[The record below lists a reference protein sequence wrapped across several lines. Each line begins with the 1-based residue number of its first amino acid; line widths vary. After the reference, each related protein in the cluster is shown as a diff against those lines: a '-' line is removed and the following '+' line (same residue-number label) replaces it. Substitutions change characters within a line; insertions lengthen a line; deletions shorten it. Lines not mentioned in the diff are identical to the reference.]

1 MKLASLAL
9 VAAALM
15 AAECIQAQAPPA
27 PTPEMQAAREAMRKA
42 CGDDMKKL
50 CADKTGREAMQC
62 MRENSDKVSPGC
74 KDAMAK
80 LRASAPPPQPH

>member
-1 MKLASLAL
+1 MKLASIAL

-15 AAECIQAQAPPA
+15 AAECVQAQAPPA
-27 PTPEMQAAREAMRKA
+27 PSPEMQAAREAMRKA

-50 CADKTGREAMQC
+50 CADKTGREAAQC
-62 MRENSDKVSPGC
+62 LRANADKVSPDC

-80 LRASAPPPQPH
+80 LRSSQPQPH

>member
-1 MKLASLAL
+1 MKLASIAL
-9 VAAALM
+9 VAATLL
-15 AAECIQAQAPPA
+15 AAQSLYAQAPPA
-27 PTPEMQAAREAMRKA
+27 PTPEMQAARDAMRKA

-62 MRENSDKVSPGC
+62 MRANADKVSPDC

-80 LRASAPPPQPH
+80 MRAAAPPPQPH